1 MNKVELIGEV
11 AFLPVEVKYTSNGN
25 AYCNTTIKAP
35 YTIEDGREFTSYVPV
50 KAWGKEA
57 ERLGQATQGE
67 QLTMTGYINKSKWTD
82 KEGNNRYNTEVTL
95 QSISGA
101 DGNESAP
108 F

>member
-35 YTIEDGREFTSYVPV
+35 YTTDDGREFTSYVPV

-57 ERLGQATQGE
+57 ERLGKAEQGE
-67 QLTMTGYINKSKWTD
+67 QLTMTGYINRSKWTD
-82 KEGNNRYNTEVTL
+82 KEGNNRYNTEVTV
-95 QSISGA
+95 QSIA
-101 DGNESAP
+101 GNDDESAP